1 MKRLKK
7 LALLL
12 FSLLFF
18 GIVVVLFLSFY
29 ISHSTSDS
37 IYSNLKDLPP
47 AHTVIILGASVHSDG
62 KLSPVLQD
70 RMDTGLE
77 LYRNKK
83 VKRFLLTGDHRTDD
97 YNEVSAM
104 QNYLLNLGVP
114 GKHIFID
121 PGGLNTYE
129 SMYRSREVFE
139 VPSAVVVTQPFHLPR
154 TIFIANELGMDYT
167 GFPADSH
174 YYKTEASLLI
184 REKLANI
191 KAVFTLLNNK
201 SSSAILSKQPIT
213 CTPQ

>member
-1 MKRLKK
+1 MNKLKK
-7 LALLL
+7 FALLL
-12 FSLLFF
+12 LSLLIC

-29 ISHSTSDS
+29 ISHSTNDS
-37 IYSNLKDLPP
+37 IYSSVRDLPP

-77 LYRNKK
+77 LYRSRK

-104 QNYLLNLGVP
+104 ENYLLKLGVP
-114 GKHIFID
+114 KKHIFTD

-154 TIFIANELGMDYT
+154 TIFIANELGMDYK
-167 GFPADSH
+167 GYPANSR
-174 YYKTEASLLI
+174 YYTTEASLLF

-191 KAVFTLLNNK
+191 KAVFTLLNKNT
-201 SSSAILSKQPIT
+201 SSAILSKQPIT

>member
-1 MKRLKK
+1 MKILKK
-7 LALLL
+7 LTLLF
-12 FSLLFF
+12 FSLLIG

-29 ISHSTSDS
+29 INYSTSNS
-37 IYSNLKDLPP
+37 VYSKLEDLPQ

-77 LYRNKK
+77 LYRSGK

-104 QNYLLNLGVP
+104 QNYLLKLEVP
-114 GKHIFID
+114 KKHIFID

-154 TIFIANELGMDYT
+154 TLFIANELGLNYT
-167 GFPADSH
+167 GYPATSN
-174 YYKTEASLLI
+174 YYKTETTQII

-191 KAVFTLLNNK
+191 KAVYTLFNK
-201 SSSAILSKQPIT
+201 KPSSSILIKQPIT
-213 CTPQ
+213 CSQN